1 MWRIDWSKCRA
12 NDSQGPAET
21 PAARSSRPVTSHSA
35 ARQVF
40 TPRFSSAAQEPAAV
54 SPSLQPYWQHGLKST
69 VRVCGPSVQVSWVLR
84 PRFWVLWGPLLDEIL
99 HICHLF
105 CGNSMDGWM
114 DVISSSLSTHL
125 CPSCSRNVAAVLWS
139 FCDTDRR
146 VHLSKFLLLQPR
158 LGLCALNHTLFPYK
172 SVNIKKP

>member
-1 MWRIDWSKCRA
+1 MIHKGLLRPQQPDLPGRWPHTALRVRCLRRDSHRLHRSPLLFHPHYSRIDSTVSNQPWGSVDPRCRSPECSA
-12 NDSQGPAET
+12 HGFG
-21 PAARSSRPVTSHSA
+21 SSEAH
-35 ARQVF
+35 F
-40 TPRFSSAAQEPAAV
+40 WMRFSTFAI
-54 SPSLQPYWQHGLKST
+54 
-69 VRVCGPSVQVSWVLR
+69 CSV
-84 PRFWVLWGPLLDEIL
+84 EIRW
-99 HICHLF
+99 
-105 CGNSMDGWM
+105 MDGWM